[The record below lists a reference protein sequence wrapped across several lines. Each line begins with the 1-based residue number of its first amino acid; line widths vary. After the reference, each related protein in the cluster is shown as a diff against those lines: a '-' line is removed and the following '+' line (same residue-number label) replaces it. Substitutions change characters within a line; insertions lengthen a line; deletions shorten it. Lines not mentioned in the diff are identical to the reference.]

1 LDPDAKSQGIAM
13 TNQSDNF
20 SDLMSDDSFEVVMRG
35 YSRRQVHDHIN
46 RLRNQIR
53 DLEERLGRAM
63 EQAEHGRVELA
74 EARRRL
80 AEAPQDYDEL
90 GQRLSQILKLAEEE
104 AAAKKQTAESEATDL
119 RERAAAEAER
129 LVTGAQEQAQS
140 IVSAAQAEADRR
152 VAEATEAAERLLA
165 QAGADADET
174 LSTARAEAEDER
186 RQARGESD
194 RMLTSSRHETE
205 RLVSVATRRAEELVD
220 DATRRAEALVT
231 AAQQRAGTLD
241 DHTGRRVVYLT
252 DTHTEVMRRLHEIGS
267 VLTDLLGKEKAA
279 GALIDEAAVLPPA
292 PVITAPKDGEVPVP
306 EPTPSP
312 EAAAPAAPVE
322 AAEPAVAAE
331 RDAGV
336 APVGDLEIPRAVG
349 DRVVARAAAAAMLGA
364 PAEPSGDD
372 HAAPA
377 AEPIDGIDGP
387 IGFEQVGRLPMPEPA
402 DGDET
407 SAPGRHHQVGPLG
420 GPYS

>member
-1 LDPDAKSQGIAM
+1 M
-13 TNQSDNF
+13 TNQSDHF
-20 SDLMSDDSFEVVMRG
+20 SDLISDDSFEVVMRG
-35 YSRRQVHDHIN
+35 YNRRQVHDHIG

-104 AAAKKQTAESEATDL
+104 AASKKQTAEAEATRL
-119 RERAAAEAER
+119 REQAAAEAER
-129 LVTGAQEQAQS
+129 LVAGAQEQAQS
-140 IVSAAQAEADRR
+140 IVSAAQSEADRR

-194 RMLTSSRHETE
+194 RMLTSARHESE
-205 RLVSVATRRAEELVD
+205 RMVGEATRRAEELVD

-252 DTHTEVMRRLHEIGS
+252 DTHTEVMRRLNEIGS
-267 VLTDLLGKEKAA
+267 VLADLLGKEKAA
-279 GALIDEAAVLPPA
+279 GPLIDEAAVLPPA

-306 EPTPSP
+306 EPAPSP
-312 EAAAPAAPVE
+312 ESAPTEPGEPVE
-322 AAEPAVAAE
+322 PAEPI
-331 RDAGV
+331 
-336 APVGDLEIPRAVG
+336 GDMEVTRAVG
-349 DRVVARAAAAAMLGA
+349 DREVARAAAAAMLGA
-364 PAEPSGDD
+364 PAEPSDD
-372 HAAPA
+372 GHAAP
-377 AEPIDGIDGP
+377 EPIDGRIDGP
-387 IGFEQVGRLPMPEPA
+387 IEFEQVGSMPMPEPA
-402 DGDET
+402 DGADT
-407 SAPGRHHQVGPLG
+407 SGRHHQVGPMG
-420 GPYS
+420 GQYS